1 MSLRECTW
9 PAERLGQ
16 AVYALLRES
25 FPRQGAGAPATPD
38 PPAGLADR
46 EALGRWVEAVA
57 ESHGLELEPFEAGLE
72 ELGEVASGAAPA
84 VLEAGGGEAGGLL
97 VLVGTG
103 RRGAR
108 LLAPDGSVRRAPVQE
123 VIAALSAP
131 VERRFGAVADSV
143 LDGLD
148 LDARDRLEARGAV
161 LRQLGRSERLRLG
174 WLVRLP
180 PGSSTWTQLQEAGAT
195 RSLAGFIA
203 VHAVQYLVWLGSWWL
218 LGRGALQGRF
228 EAGWL
233 AAWALLLVALVP
245 LRMAVAW
252 LEGRFALAAGGL
264 LRRRLLDGALHQSPD
279 RIRSEGTG
287 QLLGRVVES
296 EALESSAVN
305 GGLASA
311 VALVEIVIAAGVLVL
326 GAAPLAHGAAL
337 AAALAA
343 VAALS
348 LRLHRRRQEWT
359 RQRLDLTFDL
369 VERLVGH
376 RTLVVQQPRSL
387 WHEEEDRRLEEYLGS
402 CRAMDRSWVLV
413 KPVPHAWLVLGTAL
427 LVPAFVAGSAS
438 VGRFAVSLGGLLL
451 VHQALETLVGGL
463 AQLSSARISWQRIVD
478 LFRAAGRRARPGRAE
493 LLTPADPAG
502 AGEPLVSARD
512 LVYRYHGREDP
523 ALRDCRLEIRA
534 GDRLLLEGPSG
545 GGKSTLVSLLAGIR
559 QPDAG
564 LLLLGGLDHHSAS
577 ARTWRRVVA
586 PAPQFHE
593 NHVLT
598 ETFLFNLLMGR
609 KWPPDAQ
616 DVREA
621 DAVCR
626 ELGLG
631 PLLETMPGGLSQMVG
646 EAGWRLSHG
655 ERSRLFIARA
665 LLQDPDVLLLDE
677 SFGALDPESLRQ
689 AMECVERRAR
699 TLLVITHR

>member
-1 MSLRECTW
+1 MSLRECIW
-9 PAERLGQ
+9 PTEHLGQ
-16 AVYALLRES
+16 AVYALLKES
-25 FPRQGAGAPATPD
+25 FPRQGASAPATPD
-38 PPAGLADR
+38 PPAGLGDR

-57 ESHGLELEPFEAGLE
+57 ESHGLELEPFEGGME
-72 ELGEVASGAAPA
+72 ELREVVAGAAPA
-84 VLEAGGGEAGGLL
+84 VLEAGGSEGGGFLLL
-97 VLVGTG
+97 VGAG
-103 RRGAR
+103 RRAAR
-108 LLAPDGSVRRAPVQE
+108 LLAPDGTVRRVPAEE
-123 VIAALSAP
+123 VAAALSAP

-148 LDARDRLEARGAV
+148 LDSRGRLEARGAV
-161 LRQLGRSERLRLG
+161 LRQLGGSERLWLG

-180 PGSSTWTQLQEAGAT
+180 PGSSTWAQLRDVGAT
-195 RSLAGFIA
+195 RSLAGFVA

-228 EAGWL
+228 EADWL
-233 AAWALLLVALVP
+233 AAWALLLAALVP

-264 LRRRLLDGALHQSPD
+264 LRRRLLDGALRQSPD
-279 RIRSEGTG
+279 DIRSEGTG

-311 VALVEIVIAAGVLVL
+311 LALVEIVIAAVVLVL
-326 GAAPLAHGAAL
+326 GAAPLAHAAAL

-343 VAALS
+343 VAVLS

-376 RTLVVQQPRSL
+376 RTLVVQQPRSR
-387 WHEEEDRRLEEYLGS
+387 WHEEEDRRLEEYLAS

-493 LLTPADPAG
+493 LLASAAPSAT
-502 AGEPLVSARD
+502 GEPLVSARD
-512 LVYRYHGREDP
+512 LVYRYRGREDP
-523 ALRDCRLEIRA
+523 ALRGCRLEIRA

-559 QPDAG
+559 KPDGG
-564 LLLLGGLDHHSAS
+564 LLLLGDLDHHSAS
-577 ARTWRRVVA
+577 PGAWRRVVA
-586 PAPQFHE
+586 PVPQFHE

-609 KWPPDAQ
+609 QWPPDPR

-631 PLLETMPGGLSQMVG
+631 PLLEKMPGGLSQMVG

-689 AMECVERRAR
+689 AMECVEHRAR